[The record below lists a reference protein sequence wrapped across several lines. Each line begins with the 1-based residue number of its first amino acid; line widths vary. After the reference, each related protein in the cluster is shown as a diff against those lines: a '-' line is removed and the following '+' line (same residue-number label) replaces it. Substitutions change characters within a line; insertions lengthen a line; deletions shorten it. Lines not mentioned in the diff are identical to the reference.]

1 MPNFEILLGKE
12 ISMRIIAGK
21 ARSRKIVAPEGFN
34 TRPVTDKIR
43 ESLFNIWQT
52 EIYGARFLDLFSGS
66 GCMGLEALSRG
77 AKHVVMVDNSND
89 AIKVIKQNLKSTGLA
104 EDSHEVLREDV
115 FGSINRL
122 QGRGEKFDIIYI
134 DPPFTVDEIFIPV
147 MEAVGASSLLCEDG
161 LVAIRTLDKKEMP
174 DEFGGLIKY
183 REKRYGLSTVHF
195 YEEK

>member
-77 AKHVVMVDNSND
+77 AKHVVMVDSSND
-89 AIKVIKQNLKSTGLA
+89 AMNGIKQNSKSTGLA

-174 DEFGGLIKY
+174 DVFGGLIK
-183 REKRYGLSTVHF
+183 
-195 YEEK
+195 